1 MHNQDPTGTHKR
13 GKKKSG
19 LKCPKCGWSF
29 PIQYP
34 TVKAK
39 RAHNE
44 ICGTIEGYILEVEQK
59 EGDRLNPSVG
69 AERVDEKEGS
79 SEDNKAETLR
89 HAQSQSNA
97 HTHKHVQPDAAG
109 ERSETILRI

>member
-44 ICGTIEGYILEVEQK
+44 ICGTIEGYILEVERK
-59 EGDRLNPSVG
+59 ERDRLNPSVG

-79 SEDNKAETLR
+79 SEDNKDKVEL
-89 HAQSQSNA
+89 
-97 HTHKHVQPDAAG
+97 DG
-109 ERSETILRI
+109 EGKKNCIPKSPGE